1 MKTLPTFE
9 YEQQVWSTGSTLVA
23 GLDEV
28 GRGAFAGPVVVAAVI
43 FAPHYKFFNSLLY
56 EINDS
61 KKLSSR
67 KRTILAKSIKEEAL
81 CFAIQE
87 GSLDI
92 INRVGIGKATQ
103 QAFLEVTKQ
112 LCHTPDFFLIDAF
125 YIDRLDKAQQK
136 PIIHGD
142 SLSISIAAAS
152 IIAKVYRDELM
163 DTLHMDYSN
172 YFFNQNKGYGTSL
185 HREKIKEFG
194 LSPLHR
200 TSFSLEKFL
209 PQG

>member
-1 MKTLPTFE
+1 MLPTFNE
-9 YEQQVWSTGSTLVA
+9 EHLLWQKGFTQIA
-23 GLDEV
+23 GIDEV

-43 FAPHYKFFNSLLY
+43 FAQNYKFFNSLLN

-61 KKLSSR
+61 KKLSSK

-87 GSLDI
+87 GSLDT
-92 INRVGIGKATQ
+92 INSVGIGKATQ

-125 YIDRLDKAQQK
+125 YIDRLDKAKQK

-163 DTLHMDYSN
+163 DTLHMDHPN

-185 HREKIKEFG
+185 HRGKIKEFG

-209 PQG
+209 PLK